1 MLFGGKRSTM
11 VNTQTRALSATQE
24 SFRKKM
30 LNPILFR
37 TFSLLKVPAGGIS
50 GMKLTELTTARA
62 VSTLPFKKLNQNPFE
77 SIYFAV
83 QSMAA
88 ELSTAAIGLMAIEG
102 QKPTIATIIIDM
114 KAEFP
119 KKATDKVTFV
129 CEDGAKIF
137 DAVDECIATGEAKT
151 VDVKTVGTM
160 ADGTIVSIFHFTW
173 SFKQRKK

>member
-1 MLFGGKRSTM
+1 MIHTKSRELTS
-11 VNTQTRALSATQE
+11 VQE

-50 GMKLTELTTARA
+50 GMKLIELSTERA
-62 VSTLPFKKLNQNPFE
+62 VATLPFKKLNQNPFQ

-102 QKPTIATIIIDM
+102 QNPSIATIIIDM
-114 KAEFP
+114 KADFP
-119 KKATDKVTFV
+119 KKATGKVTFT
-129 CEDGAKIF
+129 CEDGSKIF
-137 DAVDECIATGEAKT
+137 DAVDECMATGEAKT
-151 VDVKTVGTM
+151 VTAKTTGTM
-160 ADGTIVSIFHFTW
+160 ADGTIVSVFYFTW
-173 SFKQRKK
+173 SFKQRKNIS

>member
-1 MLFGGKRSTM
+1 MIKTE
-11 VNTQTRALSATQE
+11 TRTLSAAQE

-50 GMKLTELTTARA
+50 GMKLTELSTERA
-62 VSTLPFKKLNQNPFE
+62 VATLPFKKLNQNPFQ

-102 QKPTIATIIIDM
+102 QSPSIATIIIDM

-119 KKATDKVTFV
+119 KKATGNIKFV
-129 CEDGAKIF
+129 CEDGGKIF

-151 VDVKTVGTM
+151 ITAKTTGTM
-160 ADGTIVSIFHFTW
+160 ADGTIVSVFYFTW